1 MMMNTEGL
9 PIQLSIVVVGTDII
23 RNSEDGRSQY
33 LKHIYIKFMYPL
45 SDSFLVQTS
54 LSQNPLNVF
63 DEPQL

>member
-23 RNSEDGRSQY
+23 QNSEDGRSQY
-33 LKHIYIKFMYPL
+33 LKHIYINFMYPL

-63 DEPQL
+63 DKPQL